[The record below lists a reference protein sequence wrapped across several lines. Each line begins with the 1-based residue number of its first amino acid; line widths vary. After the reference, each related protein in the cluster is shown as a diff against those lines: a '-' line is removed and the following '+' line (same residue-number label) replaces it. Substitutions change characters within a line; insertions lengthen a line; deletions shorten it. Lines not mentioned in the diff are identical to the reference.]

1 DGTPG
6 DLAGIS
12 VIDGALVSEA
22 VDGRTSLIL
31 PPGSGEGADIA
42 AISDTIT
49 ATSSDGAT
57 REVDGLN
64 RTPGLIRAAGGMA
77 GTDRPSSPSTTSP
90 AQTRAS

>member
-1 DGTPG
+1 
-6 DLAGIS
+6 
-12 VIDGALVSEA
+12 VSEA

-42 AISDTIT
+42 DISDTIT

-64 RTPGLIRAAGGMA
+64 RKPGLIRGCGGD
-77 GTDRPSSPSTTSP
+77 GGDSPTEQPKHDFTCTD
-90 AQTRAS
+90 